1 MSVSSLGGSAIFA
14 HRSVLLVFF
23 PYLNARAHKKNT
35 TG

>member
-23 PYLNARAHKKNT
+23 FVSERARA
-35 TG
+35 